1 MFRIGLALVSTVVL
15 VFTGYAY
22 WTLRD
27 LAGGLTSTDVIGSEL
42 SEPDGATDILL
53 VGNDSRTDA
62 QGDPLPEEVLREL
75 RTTDEGGNLTDTMI
89 LVRIPNGGGRA
100 SAVSFP
106 RDTMVRLTDGFGT
119 HKLTEAYSRAQ
130 NDAREDLAAQGVSD
144 ERTLDRRSRAAG
156 QRFLIENI
164 ERFAGV
170 SIDHYA
176 EVNLLGFYQI
186 TKAVGGVDVC
196 LRAPVDDS
204 EFSGAVFPAGP
215 QRIEGADALSFVRQ
229 RHNLPRG
236 DLDRV
241 VRQQVFMSGL
251 VRKML
256 STGTL
261 ANPAKLA
268 SLSEAMQD
276 AVILDKG
283 WDLVSFA
290 QQMQGIAARNVE
302 FRTIPL
308 QDNGDGTIDADPRE
322 VRRFVDDMLLSPEER
337 QEQARS
343 DPERVNVVV
352 SVFNGSGVASLAD
365 RVSEEIAAEGFGA
378 GTVEA
383 VDSVSRTVVAHAP
396 EEAST
401 GALVSNALGGVPVEV
416 DEEVAPGTVAV
427 FLAPGYDGPGNQNFA
442 GEGPMRLDGSASGQE
457 QEAVGSPQNP
467 ITANG
472 VPCVN

>member
-1 MFRIGLALVSTVVL
+1 MLSAVIL

-62 QGDPLPEEVLREL
+62 QGDPLPAEVLREL

-130 NDAREDLAAQGVSD
+130 NETREDLVAQGITD
-144 ERTLDRRSRAAG
+144 ERTLDRRSRASG

-268 SLSEAMQD
+268 SLSEAMKD

-308 QDNGDGTIDADPRE
+308 EDNGDGTIEADPRE
-322 VRRFVDDMLLSPEER
+322 VRQFVDDMLLSPEER
-337 QEQARS
+337 REQTRS
-343 DPERVNVVV
+343 SPEPEDVAV
-352 SVFNGSGVASLAD
+352 SVFNGSGVRSLAG
-365 RVSEEIAAEGFGA
+365 RVSDEIADEGFGA
-378 GTVEA
+378 DTVET
-383 VDSVSRTVVAHAP
+383 VSPEPRTIVVHAP
-396 EEAST
+396 DEEQV
-401 GALVSNALGGVPVEV
+401 GELVSDALGGMPMEA

-427 FLAPGYDGPGNQNFA
+427 FLGPGYDGPGNQNFA
-442 GEGPMRLDGSASGQE
+442 GEGAMRLDGSAPE
-457 QEAVGSPQNP
+457 QQPETEGSAENP